1 MDYILLTGKEMDEI
15 YDEVIDELVMV
26 TLLSKE
32 ALLPLTE
39 GEQMVLLLYATPRPS
54 VAEDA
59 VVS

>member
-15 YDEVIDELVMV
+15 YDEVIDELVM
-26 TLLSKE
+26 E
-32 ALLPLTE
+32 ALLEEKPLTE
-39 GEQMVLLLYATPRPS
+39 GEQMVLLLYATPHPS